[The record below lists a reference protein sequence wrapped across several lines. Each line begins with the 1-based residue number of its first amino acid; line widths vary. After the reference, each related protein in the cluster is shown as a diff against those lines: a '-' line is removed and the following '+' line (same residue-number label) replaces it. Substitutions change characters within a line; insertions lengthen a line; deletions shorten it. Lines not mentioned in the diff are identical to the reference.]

1 MRGCSLRFCLAQS
14 AGDIILLNYSCG
26 YSMPARAAF
35 APLEESKVVSSYP
48 LMVNHRQVKRSVVFV
63 FLLSLFFTAAGVAAY
78 GQSFTLAP
86 TQLSPGSVDPGSSAT
101 ATVELT
107 PTMGFNSPVDLTCA
121 PTGGQVTTS
130 PPVCLVSP
138 SSVTPGAEGAQL
150 ALTISTSGTT
160 PAGTYQITLT
170 GTSGSIVE
178 SATLFLN
185 VADLTEDYTI
195 TVLPTTAVPSP
206 VTAGNIANTTVTVAP
221 LGSYTGTVT
230 LSCLSIS
237 PVVTG
242 APICSFD
249 HPTVNVGPGA
259 PPTSTLTITTFGT
272 SGPNPVTKKHSGL
285 RLFYALWLALPAL
298 MLIGLGTNGGR
309 SRRVM
314 GIFILVVIA
323 SGLLLVPACGSSPRN
338 TATNQITPNNTY
350 TFTLGGADAHGVG
363 PSSTPAATV
372 SLQVTAD

>member
-1 MRGCSLRFCLAQS
+1 VRLLY
-14 AGDIILLNYSCG
+14 AG
-26 YSMPARAAF
+26 RAAF
-35 APLEESKVVSSYP
+35 VPLEESKVVSSYP
-48 LMVNHRQVKRSVVFV
+48 LMVNRRQFKRSVVFV
-63 FLLSLFFTAAGVAAY
+63 FLLALFFTAAGVAAY
-78 GQSFTLAP
+78 GQSFTLAA
-86 TQLSPGSVDPGSSAT
+86 TQLSPASVDPGSSAT
-101 ATVELT
+101 ATVALT
-107 PTMGFNSPVDLTCA
+107 PTMGFNSTVNFTCA
-121 PTGGQVTTS
+121 PTASQVTTS

-138 SSVTPGAEGAQL
+138 TSVTPGAEGAQL
-150 ALTISTSGTT
+150 SLTISTSGTT

-195 TVLPTTAVPSP
+195 SVLPTSAVPSP
-206 VTAGNIANTTVTVAP
+206 VTAGNIATTTVTVSP

-230 LSCLSIS
+230 LSCLSVS

-242 APICSFD
+242 APVCSFD
-249 HPTVNVGPGA
+249 HPTVNVTPGA

-272 SGPNPVTKKHSGL
+272 SGPNPVTKKRSGL

-298 MLIGLGTNGGR
+298 MLIGLGATGGR
-309 SRRVM
+309 VRKVM
-314 GIFILVVIA
+314 GIFMLVAIA
-323 SGLLLVPACGSSPRN
+323 GGLLLMPACGSSPRN
-338 TATNQITPNNTY
+338 TTVNQITPTNTY

>member
-1 MRGCSLRFCLAQS
+1 MCGCSLRFCLAQS
-14 AGDIILLNYSCG
+14 AGDIIVLSYSCG
-26 YSMPARAAF
+26 DSMPARAAF

-48 LMVNHRQVKRSVVFV
+48 LMVNRRQVKRSVAFV
-63 FLLSLFFTAAGVAAY
+63 FLLSLFFTAAGAAAY

-101 ATVELT
+101 ATVALT
-107 PTMGFNSPVDLTCA
+107 PTMGFNSAVDFTCA
-121 PTGGQVTTS
+121 PTSGQVTTS

-138 SSVTPGAEGAQL
+138 TSVTPGAQGAQIS
-150 ALTISTSGTT
+150 LTISTSGTT
-160 PAGTYQITLT
+160 AAGTYQITLT

-195 TVLPTTAVPSP
+195 SVLPTTAEPSP
-206 VTAGNIANTTVTVAP
+206 VTAGNLATTTVTVSP

-230 LSCLSIS
+230 LSCLSVS

-242 APICSFD
+242 APVCSFS
-249 HPTVNVGPGA
+249 HPTVNVTPGT
-259 PPTSTLTITTFGT
+259 PPTTTLTITSFGT
-272 SGPNPVTKKHSGL
+272 SGPNPVAKKRSGL
-285 RLFYALWLALPAL
+285 RPFYALWLALPAL
-298 MLIGLGTNGGR
+298 MLLGLGAAGGR
-309 SRRVM
+309 GRKVM
-314 GIFILVVIA
+314 GIFMLVAIA

-338 TATNQITPNNTY
+338 TTVNQITPSNTY

-363 PSSTPAATV
+363 PSATPAATV